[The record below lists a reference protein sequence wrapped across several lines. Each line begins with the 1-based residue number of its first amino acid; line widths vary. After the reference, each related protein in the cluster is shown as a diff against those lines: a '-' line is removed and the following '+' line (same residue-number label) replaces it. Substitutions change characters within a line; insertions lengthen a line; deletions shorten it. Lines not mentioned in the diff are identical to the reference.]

1 MVIPI
6 NLHNELF
13 PVSFLFEEILYQYD
27 VSTVLSNTSSALYFY
42 LYKVQVIDLYSNL
55 YLDALP
61 ATSLSHKDK
70 LYHESLLLVTSD
82 MQGPSIVSYIK
93 EHHRPN
99 QAKYQPSFEY
109 IRNLYLILQYEYHR
123 Q

>member
-27 VSTVLSNTSSALYFY
+27 VSTVLSNTPSALYLY

-70 LYHESLLLVTSD
+70 LYHESLLVVTSD
-82 MQGPSIVSYIK
+82 MHGSSIVSDFKDHY
-93 EHHRPN
+93 RAN
-99 QAKYQPSFEY
+99 QAKYELSFD
-109 IRNLYLILQYEYHR
+109 
-123 Q
+123 

>member
-1 MVIPI
+1 MFV
-6 NLHNELF
+6 
-13 PVSFLFEEILYQYD
+13 VSFLFEVILYQYD
-27 VSTVLSNTSSALYFY
+27 VSTVISYTSSDLFFY
-42 LYKVQVIDLYSNL
+42 VYMVKVIDVFSNI

-99 QAKYQPSFEY
+99 QAKYQPSFE
-109 IRNLYLILQYEYHR
+109 
-123 Q
+123 

>member
-1 MVIPI
+1 MVNSI
-6 NLHNELF
+6 NLHNKMF

-27 VSTVLSNTSSALYFY
+27 VSTMLSNTPSALSFY
-42 LYKVQVIDLYSNL
+42 LIKVLFIVLYSNL

-99 QAKYQPSFEY
+99 QAKYQPSFE
-109 IRNLYLILQYEYHR
+109 
-123 Q
+123 